1 MDRSFLRQPVLPL
14 DQGVEGGDTENGGI
28 NLAVVLRL
36 FRMRYRLILGTALAV
51 VAIAAVMVFRMTP
64 IYDASAF
71 VMLGGQ
77 HNKMMGIDA
86 VLSGLPTD
94 STSIENQIQI
104 LHSRELMGRVVKQ
117 LHLDRPSAEPPA
129 TPSLFSQIRAA
140 INPLHWFSHPQK
152 VVLTPAEQKLEL
164 REAAIQH
171 LLDSETVNE
180 VGGSTA
186 MQINVASPI
195 PEMAAR
201 LANAIAEQYVQDQLE
216 AKFAATN
223 KTAKWLSSRL
233 QQLSQQ
239 MESDDEA
246 VEAYKA
252 RHGIN
257 DTPNGGSVI
266 GQQLAQINAQLITA
280 RSQMAEAQAK
290 YSRVKQLQ
298 ASGHAED
305 IGQVFQSGMIST
317 LREQEANL
325 MRERA
330 QLATVYGPRHPK
342 MIDINSQIKSIK
354 QKIRE
359 EVKRVVETVA
369 NDVDVAQ
376 AQVNSLQ
383 SSLDSLEHQTQ
394 SQSQA
399 MVKLSALQARANSA
413 HQLYQAFLGKFK
425 ETQGT
430 KSMETPDAR
439 IISRAVVPTTPSA
452 PAKGHDLEL
461 AMIGGIVLGLGF
473 AVIAERLDFGFRRA
487 AQVERALGVPVI
499 GILPELKRS
508 TKAKAKT
515 NVADLVIDK
524 PLSAFAEAVRGVHM
538 GVALS
543 KGATKPKLLLVTSSI
558 PDEGKSTVALSIAR
572 SAARGGQRV
581 LLVDADLRNPSLA
594 EAIGFGPIEQGLVE
608 VVALGADIAQ
618 CIRKDPKSSV
628 LVLPATSIKSN
639 PHDVLGSRRL
649 ERLLEAFKQ
658 QFDLVVIDSA
668 PLLPVM
674 DTKLI
679 APLMDAV
686 LFVVRWEKTPREAVV
701 GAAQILAGVKAHVA
715 GVALT
720 RADIDR
726 YRNYSYGY
734 QRYDRYSKYYGE

>member
-1 MDRSFLRQPVLPL
+1 MERSFPRQPALPL
-14 DQGVEGGDTENGGI
+14 DQGLEGADSENGGI
-28 NLAVVLRL
+28 NLSVVLRL

-51 VAIAAVMVFRMTP
+51 VVIAAVMVFRMTP
-64 IYDASAF
+64 IYDASSF

-77 HNKMMGIDA
+77 HNKLMGIDA

-117 LHLDRPSAEPPA
+117 LHLDRPSEALPA
-129 TPSLFSQIRAA
+129 KPSLFSQIRVA

-152 VVLTPAEQKLEL
+152 VVLTPAEQRLEL

-186 MQINVASPI
+186 MQITVASPM
-195 PEMAAR
+195 PAMAAR
-201 LANAIAEQYVQDQLE
+201 LANAIAQQYVQDQLE

-223 KTAKWLSSRL
+223 KTTKWLSSRL
-233 QQLSQQ
+233 QQLSGQ

-252 RHGIN
+252 KNGIT
-257 DTPNGGSVI
+257 DMANGQSVV
-266 GQQLAQINAQLITA
+266 GQQLAQINTQLITA
-280 RSQMAEAQAK
+280 RSQLAEAEAK
-290 YSRVKQLQ
+290 YSRVKQLE

-317 LREQEANL
+317 LREQEVNL
-325 MRERA
+325 MRQRA

-342 MIDINSQIKSIK
+342 MIDINSQIKNIK
-354 QKIRE
+354 EKVHE

-383 SSLDSLEHQTQ
+383 TSLENIEQQTQ

-413 HQLYQAFLGKFK
+413 HQLYQAFLSKFK
-425 ETQGT
+425 ETQGA
-430 KSMETPDAR
+430 KSMETADAR

-452 PAKGHDLEL
+452 PAKGRDLEL
-461 AMIGGIVLGLGF
+461 AMIGGVVLGLGF
-473 AVIAERLDFGFRRA
+473 AVLAERLDFGFRRA

-508 TKAKAKT
+508 AKAKNSIT
-515 NVADLVIDK
+515 DLVIDK
-524 PLSAFAEAVRGVHM
+524 PLSAFAEAVRSVQM

-543 KGATKPKLLLVTSSI
+543 KGAIKPKLLLVTSSI
-558 PDEGKSTVALSIAR
+558 PDEGKTTVAISIAR
-572 SAARGGQRV
+572 SAARSGQRV
-581 LLVDADLRNPSLA
+581 LLIDADLRNPSLA

-608 VVALGADIAQ
+608 VLALGADIAQ

-628 LVLPATSIKSN
+628 LVLPSTNIKSN
-639 PHDVLGSRRL
+639 PHDVLASNRMQRL
-649 ERLLEAFKQ
+649 FEAFKT
-658 QFDLVVIDSA
+658 QFDLIVVDSA

-674 DTKLI
+674 DSKLL

-686 LFVVRWEKTPREAVV
+686 LFVVRWERTPREAVI
-701 GAAQILAGVKAHVA
+701 GAAQILAGVKAHMA
-715 GVALT
+715 GVAMT

-726 YRNYSYGY
+726 YRHYSYGY
-734 QRYDRYSKYYGE
+734 HRYDHYNKYYGE

>member
-1 MDRSFLRQPVLPL
+1 MDPSFLRQHALPL
-14 DQGVEGGDTENGGI
+14 DQGLEGADSENGGI
-28 NLAVVLRL
+28 NLSVVLRL

-64 IYDASAF
+64 IYDASSF

-77 HNKMMGIDA
+77 KNRLMGIDA

-117 LHLDRPSAEPPA
+117 LHLDRPSEEPAPK
-129 TPSLFSQIRAA
+129 PSLFSQIRAA
-140 INPLHWFSHPQK
+140 VNPLHWFSHPQK
-152 VVLTPAEQKLEL
+152 VVLTPAEQRLEL
-164 REAAIQH
+164 RQAAIAH
-171 LLDSETVNE
+171 LLGSETVNE

-186 MQINVASPI
+186 MQITVASPI

-223 KTAKWLSSRL
+223 KTTKWLSDRL

-239 MESDDEA
+239 MESADEA
-246 VEAYKA
+246 VETYKA
-252 RHGIN
+252 EHGIN
-257 DTPNGGSVI
+257 DTPGGGSVV

-280 RSQMAEAQAK
+280 RAQLAEDEAK

-325 MRERA
+325 VRQRA
-330 QLATVYGPRHPK
+330 QLATIYGPRHPK
-342 MIDINSQIKSIK
+342 MIDINSQIKSVK
-354 QKIRE
+354 LKIHE

-383 SSLDSLEHQTQ
+383 SSLKRLEGQTQ
-394 SQSQA
+394 LQGKA
-399 MVKLSALQARANSA
+399 MVKLATLEAKANSA
-413 HQLYQAFLGKFK
+413 HQLYQAFLAKFK
-425 ETQGT
+425 ETQGA
-430 KSMETPDAR
+430 KSMETADAR

-452 PAKGHDLEL
+452 PAKGHDLEM
-461 AMIGGIVLGLGF
+461 AMIGGILLGLGF
-473 AVIAERLDFGFRRA
+473 AVLAERLDFGFRRA

-499 GILPELKRS
+499 GILPELKRG
-508 TKAKAKT
+508 AKA
-515 NVADLVIDK
+515 NIHVADLIIDK
-524 PLSAFAEAVRGVHM
+524 PLSAFAEAVRGVQM

-558 PDEGKSTVALSIAR
+558 PDEGKTTVALSIAR

-581 LLVDADLRNPSLA
+581 LLIDADLRNPSLS

-608 VVALGADIAQ
+608 VLALGADITK
-618 CIRKDPKSSV
+618 CVRKDPKSSV

-639 PHDVLGSRRL
+639 PHDVLAS
-649 ERLLEAFKQ
+649 EKMHRLLEAFKT
-658 QFDLVVIDSA
+658 QFDLVVVDSA

-674 DTKLI
+674 DSKLL

-686 LFVVRWEKTPREAVV
+686 LFVVRWERTPREAVI
-701 GAAQILAGVKAHVA
+701 GAAQILAGVKANVA
-715 GVALT
+715 GVAMT

-726 YRNYSYGY
+726 YRHYSYGY
-734 QRYDRYSKYYGE
+734 HRYDHYSKYYGE